1 MYMLTRTEIRPT
13 NYCIVF
19 ANKHLRV
26 LYIHKNFYQNI
37 YEYWN
42 FENKDS
48 KEKIA
53 KLEVKGI
60 TYIPSLLP
68 ICRISK
74 TLKIGPIVHQN
85 GIEKISKL

>member
-1 MYMLTRTEIRPT
+1 MYMLTGTEIRPT

-19 ANKHLRV
+19 ATKHLRV
-26 LYIHKNFYQNI
+26 LYIHKNFYQNT

-74 TLKIGPIVHQN
+74 L
-85 GIEKISKL
+85 